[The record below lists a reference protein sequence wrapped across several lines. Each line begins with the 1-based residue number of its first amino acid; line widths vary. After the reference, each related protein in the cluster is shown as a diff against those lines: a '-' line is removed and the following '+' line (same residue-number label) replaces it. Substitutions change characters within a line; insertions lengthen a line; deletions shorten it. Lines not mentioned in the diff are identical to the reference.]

1 MASQIR
7 FCAASWNGRLRSPVS
22 LPLRKILLDPGVAA
36 VAQFEVGEL
45 AAGSA
50 GGGVCPQDQLW

>member
-22 LPLRKILLDPGVAA
+22 LPLRTGVLDPGVA

>member
-22 LPLRKILLDPGVAA
+22 LPPADAVLDPGVAA
-36 VAQFEVGEL
+36 VAQFQVGQL
-45 AAGSA
+45 ATGST
-50 GGGVCPQDQLW
+50 GGGVGE